1 MENRVLMQDEID
13 KLLAAQQTE
22 SKPAGKAGKA
32 DSSATVIPASY
43 RKYDFRRPTS
53 NPKVHVA
60 NLSLLLENFS
70 SVASASLSAFL
81 RMPVQVTKD
90 AVDASTYEDYLHQI
104 PEHVVHHMLTLAPL
118 PGYAM
123 LTIENQIFLAMIER
137 LQGGQPN
144 MTAAPRKLT
153 DVETPLSNTLALR
166 LLSSAEQSWQS
177 ALPLQAKLQE
187 LVWDA
192 DYLQLGYPGD
202 LMIVASF
209 SAMLGK
215 TGGSLHFVV
224 PRSTLEPLA
233 QQLGQR
239 EKRAPDKERLLSR
252 QETVMSLLR
261 PAQVSLDVRLGSTVL
276 TGTQLSKLNIGDVI
290 VLDTRIEEDL
300 SVYVEGKRKF
310 FAQPGTMG
318 SNLGVRITRKVG
330 ESDEE

>member
-1 MENRVLMQDEID
+1 MENHVLMQEEID
-13 KLLAAQQTE
+13 KLLAAQQAE
-22 SKPAGKAGKA
+22 STPSGKAGKA

-60 NLSLLLENFS
+60 NLSLLLENFP
-70 SVASASLSAFL
+70 SVASASLSALL
-81 RMPVQVTKD
+81 RMPVQVTRD
-90 AVDASTYEDYLHQI
+90 AIDATTYEDYLHQM
-104 PEHVVHHMLTLAPL
+104 PEHVVHHMLTLTPL
-118 PGYAM
+118 PGYSV

-144 MTAAPRKLT
+144 MAATPRKLT

-177 ALPLQAKLQE
+177 ALTLQAKLQE

-209 SAMLGK
+209 SVMLGK

-224 PRSTLEPLA
+224 PRSTLEPLT

-239 EKRAPDKERLLSR
+239 EKRIPDKDRLMVQ
-252 QETVMSLLR
+252 QEIVMSLLR
-261 PAQVSLDVRLGSTVL
+261 PAQVSMDVRLGSTVL
-276 TGTQLSKLNIGDVI
+276 TANQLSKLNIGDVI
-290 VLDTRIEEDL
+290 VLDARIAEDL
-300 SVYVEGKRKF
+300 SVFVEGKRKF
-310 FAQPGTMG
+310 FAQPGTLG
-318 SNLGVRITRKVG
+318 GNLGIRITRKV
-330 ESDEE
+330 DEANEE